1 MVGPPGTGKT
11 LLARAVAGEAEVPF
25 FFASGS
31 EFDEMFVGVGASRMR
46 KLFGELWTFD
56 QSNELVCTMAL
67 MYSTSCPPPPH
78 THHHTHTDQARKHKP
93 CVVFI
98 DELDAVGGAR
108 VATAVHPYSRMTL
121 NQLLVELDGYKEL
134 EGIVVIGAT
143 NFPESLDK
151 SVNPPAL
158 CIVTTHHA

>member
-1 MVGPPGTGKT
+1 MFSPP
-11 LLARAVAGEAEVPF
+11 E
-25 FFASGS
+25 
-31 EFDEMFVGVGASRMR
+31 
-46 KLFGELWTFD
+46 
-56 QSNELVCTMAL
+56 
-67 MYSTSCPPPPH
+67 
-78 THHHTHTDQARKHKP
+78 QARRHKP

-134 EGIVVIGAT
+134 EGVIIIGAT

-151 SVNPPAL
+151 CV
-158 CIVTTHHA
+158 CVCVCVFVCMHACVHV

>member
-1 MVGPPGTGKT
+1 M
-11 LLARAVAGEAEVPF
+11 
-25 FFASGS
+25 
-31 EFDEMFVGVGASRMR
+31 
-46 KLFGELWTFD
+46 
-56 QSNELVCTMAL
+56 
-67 MYSTSCPPPPH
+67 
-78 THHHTHTDQARKHKP
+78 
-93 CVVFI
+93 VFI

-151 SVNPPAL
+151 SVAL
-158 CIVTTHHA
+158 STLHHYHRP